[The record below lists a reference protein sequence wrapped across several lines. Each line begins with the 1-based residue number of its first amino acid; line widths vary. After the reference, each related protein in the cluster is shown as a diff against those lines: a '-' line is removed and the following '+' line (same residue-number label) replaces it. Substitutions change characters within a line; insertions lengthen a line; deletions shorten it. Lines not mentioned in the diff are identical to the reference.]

1 MHTTKFFD
9 PVVETL
15 VVRELR
21 PVEGAPG
28 LVTLITPSGLVNSC
42 QPDGTIVEKA
52 DNFDGGF
59 ERAQDAGN
67 LATWQPEGGRFYT
80 RAFVMVDKL

>member
-9 PVVETL
+9 PMTETL

-21 PVEGAPG
+21 AVEGAPG
-28 LVTLITPSGLVNSC
+28 LVTLIAPSGNVVSC
-42 QPDGTIVEKA
+42 QEDGSLVEKP

-59 ERAQDAGN
+59 ERAQVAGN
-67 LATWQPEGGRFYT
+67 LATWQPKPGTFYT
-80 RAFVMVDKL
+80 RAFVEVDKL